1 MTAATFRREPG
12 APTSLD
18 DMTGLTP
25 LVSTTMCPEPQ
36 HVFTKLREEYGPVA
50 PVELEPGINGWL
62 VLGYQE
68 VLTVARQEQ
77 AFAADPVNW
86 SVNRDDRLAPDSRIR
101 AMMTPYDNAFFTDG
115 ERHRRLRAPIDA
127 GLGRIDQRQLRR
139 AVAALCTDVIADFVG
154 RGEADLV
161 ADYAAIIPVLSMAD
175 VFGLD
180 AAQGR
185 ALYKGLLELYSWEG
199 DAAAA
204 YGRVVGLIAEA
215 VAARRT
221 APTQDLTSFLTEH
234 PDLHSDAEIYDT
246 MLLLIVGAN
255 ENAINWISQT
265 LRLMLT
271 DARFGGR
278 LRGGRLGVDDALD
291 EVLWRDPPFTN
302 VAARYALKDME
313 LGGQS
318 IRRGDALILG
328 LAAANADPRIHTG
341 GGTSA
346 EVGNRAHVSWSAGP
360 HSCPA
365 RLPARLIVRTA
376 VETALHR
383 LPGVRLAIP
392 AEEVAPVDSAWTRG
406 PAALPVRFTPVQQFG
421 SDQP

>member
-36 HVFTKLREEYGPVA
+36 HVYQKLREEYGPVA

-68 VLTVARQEQ
+68 ILTVARQEET
-77 AFAADPVNW
+77 FAADPVNW
-86 SVNRDDRLAPDSRIR
+86 SVYQDDRLAPDSQVR

-115 ERHRRLRAPIDA
+115 ERHRRLRAPIDG

-139 AVAALCTDVIADFVG
+139 AVAALCTDVIAEFAG

-161 ADYAAIIPVLSMAD
+161 ADYAAVIPVLSMAE
-175 VFGLD
+175 VFGMD

-185 ALYKGLLELYSWEG
+185 ALYLGLLELYSWEG
-199 DAAAA
+199 DAEAARQ
-204 YGRVVGLIAEA
+204 RVLGLVAEA
-215 VAARRT
+215 VAARRA
-221 APTQDLTSFLTEH
+221 APTEDLTSFLAHH
-234 PDLHSDAEIYDT
+234 PNLHSDAEIYDT
-246 MLLLIVGAN
+246 ILLLIVGAN

-291 EVLWRDPPFTN
+291 EVLWRDPPFSN
-302 VAARYALKDME
+302 VAARYALKDTE
-313 LGGQS
+313 LGGQA

-328 LAAANADPRIHTG
+328 LAAANADPRIHAG
-341 GGTSA
+341 GGAFT
-346 EVGNRAHVSWSAGP
+346 EVGNRAHVAWSAGP

-392 AEEVAPVDSAWTRG
+392 AEEVASVDSAWTRG
-406 PAALPVRFTPVQQFG
+406 PAALPVRFTPVPYPG
-421 SDQP
+421 PERP